1 MTIIVNGTLVTPD
14 GERRTSLAVLDGK
27 IKMIGEI
34 EPREGDEVL
43 DASGCYVFPGFI
55 DGHTH
60 LDLPVAGT
68 LTADDFA
75 SGTAAAVCGG
85 TTTVVDFA
93 TQYKG
98 DTVLNALET
107 WKKKAEGKSR
117 ANYAFHMAIC
127 DWNEEA
133 KNELPALREAGV
145 TSFKVYMADAI
156 VRTAIWLRLSRRN
169 SWQPATRKP
178 GLIRSAGLR
187 KWKPRP

>member
-107 WKKKAEGKSR
+107 WKKKAEG
-117 ANYAFHMAIC
+117 NQ
-127 DWNEEA
+127 NEHQT
-133 KNELPALREAGV
+133 LC
-145 TSFKVYMADAI
+145 YQI
-156 VRTAIWLRLSRRN
+156 
-169 SWQPATRKP
+169 
-178 GLIRSAGLR
+178 IRG
-187 KWKPRP
+187 